1 MTAFSASDAALEGF
15 RLTRERPGTI
25 LAWGVI
31 YALGVF
37 LIGRLMLL
45 LLDPQLIG
53 LVSKR
58 DLSPDDMEAI
68 SGLLAHS
75 WPAFLLVL
83 AAVLVFTAV
92 FQAGI
97 YRLVLR
103 PAETGFLHLRFGLDE
118 LRLALVNLVMVVLGV
133 ICLFVEFVSLGLA
146 EQGGGLVAIAAAAAV
161 LVFTIWLGVR
171 LSLAT
176 PATFAARKVDIAGGW
191 RLTRGMVF
199 WPLLGMIV
207 LAIIFYIMVFFLIG
221 IIGAALVAIAGGPEA
236 IAHPGDLGPAGWI
249 ALALYFGLELI
260 LQIVQLVMISSP
272 LAVAY
277 QQIDAALPVEAG

>member
-1 MTAFSASDAALEGF
+1 MNRFSASDAALEGF

-31 YALGVF
+31 YAIGIF

-58 DLSPDDMEAI
+58 DLSADDMEAI

-103 PAETGFLHLRFGLDE
+103 PGEKGFLHLRFGMDE
-118 LRLALVNLVMVVLGV
+118 LRLALVNLLMVVVGV
-133 ICLFVEFVSLGLA
+133 ACLFVEFVSLGLA
-146 EQGGGLVAIAAAAAV
+146 EQGGGFAAIAAAVVVA
-161 LVFTIWLGVR
+161 LVTIWLGVR

-176 PATFAARKVDIAGGW
+176 PATFAAHKVDIAGAW
-191 RLTRGMVF
+191 RLTHKPF
-199 WPLLGMIV
+199 WPLFGMIV

-236 IAHPGDLGPAGWI
+236 ITHPGSLGPAGWV
-249 ALALYFGLELI
+249 ALVLYSLLELI

-277 QQIDAALPVEAG
+277 QQIQADAPPAGA